1 MTEMYEKD
9 VALGREEQDTKG
21 RYISGSFIRS
31 THPTISY
38 SLLEVE
44 FFFFKFIIDL
54 NVRGIPHQFTPTG
67 I

>member
-44 FFFFKFIIDL
+44 FFFSSL
-54 NVRGIPHQFTPTG
+54 LLT
-67 I
+67 